1 MKSTCDKIW
10 STESR
15 VGRLVAP
22 SGRRM
27 TGYSERN
34 RESPN
39 YVRDSTPPRGQE
51 RGVELIFHSFSS
63 PPLHP
68 SLHQS
73 TRPSPPRPCA
83 PSTIPCHTS
92 PALSTTSG
100 RKLTIEQAPPATT
113 PRLYPSCQKCTESS
127 RLIKFLLPQ
136 IRPACT
142 RNCWLCPVHRHAVWE
157 VAKITVRSCTHC
169 PCDPKD
175 H

>member
-1 MKSTCDKIW
+1 
-10 STESR
+10 
-15 VGRLVAP
+15 
-22 SGRRM
+22 M
-27 TGYSERN
+27 TGLGQRKAGSGYSWHPSVVQN
-34 RESPN
+34 NKVQQGSWESPN
-39 YVRDSTPPRGQE
+39 YVSRNSTPPKCANK
-51 RGVELIFHSFSS
+51 GVELIFHSFPN

-68 SLHQS
+68 SLI
-73 TRPSPPRPCA
+73 RLPDSPHPA
-83 PSTIPCHTS
+83 PGRQPVLCHTS
-92 PALSTTSG
+92 PSFSATSG